1 VSLEPTETSMS
12 QFETEQLIREMNEAW
27 VKALVGRDGETLNR
41 IMAEDFFFAYPMEGD
56 DKTQFIAD
64 VVSGNVRVEVLERG
78 NVRVR
83 VWGETAVL
91 TAKDSTKWFY
101 QGRDFSGHYKIMHV
115 YSRRAGQ
122 WQLVSVQACPIP

>member
-1 VSLEPTETSMS
+1 MSLEPTETSMS

-41 IMAEDFFFAYPMEGD
+41 ITAEDFFFAYPMEGD

-78 NVRVR
+78 NVSVR

>member
-1 VSLEPTETSMS
+1 MSLEPTETSMS

-78 NVRVR
+78 NVSVR